1 MVLKRLISQA
11 RDYFEDTLK
20 VERVR
25 NLRLTPECTGN
36 MWLGDGNSVVCEL
49 DCHARCGTA
58 TVPPGTPIFAKCT
71 CKDRRCFRSFDKY
84 EGSINYADFVLF
96 VAVNRGICS
105 DFTLAYA
112 ARCNMHPITKRPI
125 SGYVNICPSAFNAMQ
140 RNEMSQWLSTIKHEL
155 IHAFVF
161 STSHFQNYV
170 GAKPPIQ
177 KKPIPI
183 VPGIIEKFTRPDW
196 ETSKG
201 KSSHDVYMIVTPKV
215 REEARKYFHC
225 DSLEGAEIENQGG
238 SGTSGSHWEKR
249 VFENEAMS
257 GVATQVYAVSR
268 LTLALFEDSGWYK
281 VNYHSTVNVAYTPM
295 PLEDQCPPFLESE
308 VSAALRTMK
317 TGRTPGHNHITTEML
332 KWSERSLVP
341 RFTGLFNQCLYSGL
355 VPEKMAD
362 SITILLHK
370 KGDSADLKNYR
381 PISLLSVLYKLL
393 TKVINQR
400 IENILDAEQSREQAG
415 FRKGYSTVDHLH
427 AMNELIERSN
437 EYQMPLFIAFIDY
450 EKAFDTVETNSLWN
464 VLQEQG
470 VHVQIISLLQGI
482 YTNAQSLIRL
492 GETIIPIKVC
502 RGVRQGDTI
511 SPKLFTATLEH
522 VLRKMEWNDYG
533 VSVNGN
539 QLTNLRFAD
548 DVVLIA
554 KSAQELQAMMTDLD
568 KHSLDYG
575 LKISDSKTKIILPD
589 SFRKAENM
597 TWGKGLGCDF
607 VKKSCLSWM
616 RSPQGPYPFCTQ
628 EYDMRCNADRKSK
641 VSCNLIRSASRVT
654 ADYDYNSPN
663 LYKDEKNRAIVAY
676 GQEQIAD
683 YCPYYRVFGEISKEA
698 TDTRCTYS
706 GNMYYNNY
714 SLEIFSRSA
723 RCFSLEEGI
732 KVKKKLQRTT
742 YNMKVGCYETSCK
755 GNRLHIKMQSS
766 KFYPCYHAG
775 QFIHVEKVWILV

>member
-1 MVLKRLISQA
+1 
-11 RDYFEDTLK
+11 
-20 VERVR
+20 
-25 NLRLTPECTGN
+25 
-36 MWLGDGNSVVCEL
+36 
-49 DCHARCGTA
+49 
-58 TVPPGTPIFAKCT
+58 
-71 CKDRRCFRSFDKY
+71 
-84 EGSINYADFVLF
+84 
-96 VAVNRGICS
+96 
-105 DFTLAYA
+105 
-112 ARCNMHPITKRPI
+112 
-125 SGYVNICPSAFNAMQ
+125 
-140 RNEMSQWLSTIKHEL
+140 
-155 IHAFVF
+155 
-161 STSHFQNYV
+161 
-170 GAKPPIQ
+170 
-177 KKPIPI
+177 
-183 VPGIIEKFTRPDW
+183 
-196 ETSKG
+196 
-201 KSSHDVYMIVTPKV
+201 
-215 REEARKYFHC
+215 
-225 DSLEGAEIENQGG
+225 
-238 SGTSGSHWEKR
+238 
-249 VFENEAMS
+249 
-257 GVATQVYAVSR
+257 
-268 LTLALFEDSGWYK
+268 
-281 VNYHSTVNVAYTPM
+281 M